1 MPKNMQKRLKPTG
14 FVARCQCGVY
24 VAALD
29 ANQTEPKE
37 MSRLLGE
44 WLFNN
49 GYTVEPRFAG
59 TWCETIKPC
68 QCTTG

>member
-1 MPKNMQKRLKPTG
+1 MTVKKLKPTG

-29 ANQTEPKE
+29 ARRTEPKE

-44 WLFNN
+44 GCSMMGVPLSQ
-49 GYTVEPRFAG
+49 GSREPGA
-59 TWCETIKPC
+59 KPSSHANV
-68 QCTTG
+68 QLVNS